1 MLNKKG
7 FTLVEILVVI
17 ALIGLLFG
25 IGIPGVMK
33 ISEKMKERSYKT
45 KVELIEQAGILWGQ
59 DNKTRLQTDKCD
71 LDNDDD
77 TGTNG
82 KEATCHIISINELIS
97 EDYLDAD
104 SDKINEVDEKIIYE
118 YFDPITNKNISNTCV
133 WVYKKNNRV
142 YAKYGKHCKGCAT
155 DDCKTANP

>member
-71 LDNDDD
+71 LDGSNP
-77 TGTNG
+77 TTNTNNYG
-82 KEATCHIISINELIS
+82 RETKCHILSIESLIK

-104 SDKINEVDEKIIYE
+104 KINEDNSVE
-118 YFDPITNKNISNTCV
+118 YYDGDNNNIKDTCV